1 MLFFSRLV
9 FIVLVITAT
18 MLASTACAQQI
29 ISYAE
34 VPLWD
39 EWNEHQT
46 PVSVG
51 EPSFHVRRALP
62 DDAFPVPTD
71 QWRGKALNVGGSYGL
86 FSGNIFG
93 HVSGQSVR
101 WEGVGLGLTWR
112 TPWSSRLTVGAD
124 NIITRGRNPFST
136 NNGIGD
142 EGAIP
147 YVRYEQD
154 L

>member
-1 MLFFSRLV
+1 MLLFLRLL
-9 FIVLVITAT
+9 FTLLVISAT
-18 MLASTACAQQI
+18 LLASAARAQQADN
-29 ISYAE
+29 YAE
-34 VPLWD
+34 LPVWD
-39 EWNEHQT
+39 EPQT

-51 EPSFHVRRALP
+51 DPSFHFRRNLP
-62 DDAFPVPTD
+62 DNAFPVPTD
-71 QWRGKALNVGGSYGL
+71 KWRGKALNVGGSYGL

>member
-9 FIVLVITAT
+9 FIFLLMTAACFAWAARAQWADNYT
-18 MLASTACAQQI
+18 ELST
-29 ISYAE
+29 
-34 VPLWD
+34 WD
-39 EWNEHQT
+39 EQKT
-46 PVSVG
+46 LLFFG
-51 EPSFHVRRALP
+51 EQAFHFRRTLP
-62 DDAFPVPTD
+62 ENVFPVPSD
-71 QWRGKALNVGGSYGL
+71 DWRGKALNVGGSYGL

-124 NIITRGRNPFST
+124 NIITRGRNPFSPA
-136 NNGIGD
+136 NSAGD